1 VTWSFIAKAEA
12 KLFGGGDKRLA
23 LANPIASDLSDM
35 RPSLLPGLLKA
46 AQRNADRSLG
56 DVALFEVGQCFASD
70 EPEGQTIKAAAV
82 RRGTARAEGVGR
94 HWDGG
99 AIAVDAFDAKADA
112 MALLTALNVP
122 TAGVQVVPGGP
133 DWFHPGRSAT
143 LQFGPKNKIGAFGEI
158 HPKIL
163 RALDLKGPLVAF
175 EITLDALP
183 APKYRPTKIKPKL
196 TLAEFQP
203 VTRDFAFVVPRDVA
217 AGDILRA
224 AQGAER
230 QLIAGID
237 VFDVYEG
244 QGIDPDKKSVA
255 IAVTLQPT
263 EKTLTD
269 AEIEAVSQKI
279 VADVAKKTGATL
291 RS

>member
-1 VTWSFIAKAEA
+1 
-12 KLFGGGDKRLA
+12 
-23 LANPIASDLSDM
+23 M

-46 AQRNADRSLG
+46 AQRNADRGFG

-70 EPEGQTIKAAAV
+70 EPDGQTIKAAAV
-82 RRGTARAEGVGR
+82 RRGTARAQGVGR

-99 AIAVDAFDAKADA
+99 AALVDVFDAKADA

-122 TAGVQVVPGGP
+122 TGGVQVVPGGP
-133 DWFHPGRSAT
+133 DWFHPGRSAK
-143 LQFGPKNKIGAFGEI
+143 LQLGPKTVLGAFGEI
-158 HPKIL
+158 HPRIL

-183 APKYRPTKIKPKL
+183 APKYRPTKVKPKL

-203 VTRDFAFVVPRDVA
+203 VTRDFAFVVAREVA
-217 AGDILRA
+217 AGNILRA

-230 QLIAGID
+230 QLIRGVD

-263 EKTLTD
+263 GKTLTD

-279 VADVAKKTGATL
+279 VAEVAKKTGAVL

>member
-1 VTWSFIAKAEA
+1 
-12 KLFGGGDKRLA
+12 
-23 LANPIASDLSDM
+23 
-35 RPSLLPGLLKA
+35 
-46 AQRNADRSLG
+46 
-56 DVALFEVGQCFASD
+56 
-70 EPEGQTIKAAAV
+70 
-82 RRGTARAEGVGR
+82 
-94 HWDGG
+94 
-99 AIAVDAFDAKADA
+99 

-122 TAGVQVVPGGP
+122 MAGVQVVPGGP

-143 LQFGPKNKIGAFGEI
+143 LQFGPKNQIGAFGEI

-163 RALDLKGPLVAF
+163 RALDLKGPLVGF

-196 TLAEFQP
+196 ALAEFQP
-203 VTRDFAFVVPRDVA
+203 VTRDFAFVVGRDVA
-217 AGDILRA
+217 AADILRA

-244 QGIDPDKKSVA
+244 QGIEPDKKSVA

-279 VADVAKKTGATL
+279 VGEVVKKTGAVL

>member
-1 VTWSFIAKAEA
+1 
-12 KLFGGGDKRLA
+12 
-23 LANPIASDLSDM
+23 
-35 RPSLLPGLLKA
+35 
-46 AQRNADRSLG
+46 
-56 DVALFEVGQCFASD
+56 
-70 EPEGQTIKAAAV
+70 V
-82 RRGTARAEGVGR
+82 RRGSARAEGVGR

-99 AIAVDAFDAKADA
+99 ADMVDVFDAKADA
-112 MALLTALNVP
+112 MALLTALAIP
-122 TAGVQVVPGGP
+122 TAAIQVAPGGP
-133 DWFHPGRSAT
+133 ASFHPGRSGT
-143 LQFGPKNKIGAFGEI
+143 LQFGPKTIVGAFGEV

-163 RALDLKGPLVAF
+163 RALDVKGPMVAF

-183 APKYRPTKIKPKL
+183 APKYRPTKMKPRL
-196 TLAEFQP
+196 QLSDFQP
-203 VTRDFAFVVPRDVA
+203 VTRDFAFVVGRDVA
-217 AGDILRA
+217 AGDIIRA

-244 QGIDPDKKSVA
+244 PGIEPDKKSVA

-269 AEIEAVSQKI
+269 AEIDAISARI
-279 VADVAKKTGATL
+279 VAEVSKRTGATL

>member
-1 VTWSFIAKAEA
+1 
-12 KLFGGGDKRLA
+12 L
-23 LANPIASDLSDM
+23 
-35 RPSLLPGLLKA
+35 
-46 AQRNADRSLG
+46 
-56 DVALFEVGQCFASD
+56 
-70 EPEGQTIKAAAV
+70 
-82 RRGTARAEGVGR
+82 
-94 HWDGG
+94 
-99 AIAVDAFDAKADA
+99 
-112 MALLTALNVP
+112 
-122 TAGVQVVPGGP
+122 
-133 DWFHPGRSAT
+133 
-143 LQFGPKNKIGAFGEI
+143 
-158 HPKIL
+158 
-163 RALDLKGPLVAF
+163 